1 MAILTN
7 KATGI
12 HVILHLLFL
21 VIEVTKILYETSTSN
36 SSTCNYIMID
46 NSIVTKKQANLL
58 VLKLFSTVYCI
69 VFNCNSVKTSNHTPI
84 SAAIVVYYYEITSQ
98 QPIRFAQIRGLSQ
111 SLRFFPRRS
120 LAQGTKLM
128 GNLIGQRASYHA
140 SPMRSLL
147 PRRKSLTL

>member
-46 NSIVTKKQANLL
+46 NI
-58 VLKLFSTVYCI
+58 
-69 VFNCNSVKTSNHTPI
+69 P
-84 SAAIVVYYYEITSQ
+84 
-98 QPIRFAQIRGLSQ
+98 LSQ
-111 SLRFFPRRS
+111 KNRQIYLDV
-120 LAQGTKLM
+120 
-128 GNLIGQRASYHA
+128 GNAKSPLSQNYTLLIYIG
-140 SPMRSLL
+140 P
-147 PRRKSLTL
+147 